1 MKKLALV
8 LGSLLVVGSV
18 ASAKEVMP
26 APTPAPEKVVE
37 YVEKPVIVY
46 RDREV
51 TPAWRPNGSVEVE
64 LRNWGEVEGHK
75 AKDKYWNG
83 KDYWTQLRTT
93 AKINFTEKQ
102 SLKIHTRSNYGLKRA
117 NNELA
122 DSKRLELTH
131 TYKFGNLGSTK
142 IDARLETKFRHE
154 LEEDEQGLKYG
165 EKFVEIK
172 PVFDFSEYFFKNDY
186 VKATALELAPFY
198 RYVWGAPVEASDR
211 YANIYGLYANAE
223 FDLPWGMTFQA
234 EFDDGI
240 FAYGRENRN
249 SGNVGEDLSAE
260 YGNVEL
266 TLTKEFQLYKLAKND
281 LRLHLEG
288 VYETSY
294 SWSKKDIASVEGFGT
309 VRANGKKERLGGY
322 SAKFDPAIVYNFK
335 ATDYVTLF
343 TRVGAE
349 YKNRSQSADSGSSTN
364 RHGAK
369 HWRWQP
375 YARVG
380 FKATF

>member
-26 APTPAPEKVVE
+26 APMPAPEKVVE

-75 AKDKYWNG
+75 AKDEYWDG
-83 KDYWTQLRTT
+83 EDYWTQLRTT
-93 AKINFTEKQ
+93 TKINFTEKQ
-102 SLKIHTRSNYGLKRA
+102 SLKIHTRNKYGLKRA

-122 DSKRLELTH
+122 EAERLELTH
-131 TYKFGNLGSTK
+131 TYKFGNLGSSK
-142 IDARLETKFRHE
+142 IDTRLETKFKHS
-154 LEEDEQGLKYG
+154 GSK
-165 EKFVEIK
+165 KFVEVK

-198 RYVWGAPVEASDR
+198 RYVWGADKEASDK
-211 YANIYGLYANAE
+211 YENIYGLYANAE

-266 TLTKEFQLYKLAKND
+266 TLTKEFQLYKSAKND

>member
-26 APTPAPEKVVE
+26 APMPAPEKVVE

-75 AKDKYWNG
+75 AEDEYWDG
-83 KDYWTQLRTT
+83 EDYWTQLRTT
-93 AKINFTEKQ
+93 TKINFTEKQ
-102 SLKIHTRSNYGLKRA
+102 SLKIHTRNKYGLKRA

-122 DSKRLELTH
+122 EAERLELTH
-131 TYKFGNLGSTK
+131 TYKFGNLGSSK
-142 IDARLETKFRHE
+142 IDTRLETKFRHS
-154 LEEDEQGLKYG
+154 GSK
-165 EKFVEIK
+165 KFVEVK

-198 RYVWGAPVEASDR
+198 RYVWGADKEASDK
-211 YANIYGLYANAE
+211 YENIYGLYANAE

-240 FAYGRENRN
+240 FAYRRINRTDRN
-249 SGNVGEDLSAE
+249 IGQDLTAK

-266 TLTKEFQLYKLAKND
+266 TLTKEFQLYKSAKND

-294 SWSKKDIASVEGFGT
+294 SWSKKDVASVEGFGT
-309 VRANGKKERLGGY
+309 VRGNGKRERLGGY

-349 YKNRSQSADSGSSTN
+349 YKNRSQAADSYSTSN

>member
-26 APTPAPEKVVE
+26 APMPAPEKVVE

-75 AKDKYWNG
+75 AKDEYWDG
-83 KDYWTQLRTT
+83 EDYWTQLRTT
-93 AKINFTEKQ
+93 TKINFTEKQ
-102 SLKIHTRSNYGLKRA
+102 SLKIHTRNKYGLKRA

-122 DSKRLELTH
+122 EAERLELTH
-131 TYKFGNLGSTK
+131 TYKFGNLGSSK
-142 IDARLETKFRHE
+142 IDTRLETKFRHS
-154 LEEDEQGLKYG
+154 GSK
-165 EKFVEIK
+165 KFVEVK

-198 RYVWGAPVEASDR
+198 RYVWGADKEASDK
-211 YANIYGLYANAE
+211 YENIYGLYANAE

-240 FAYGRENRN
+240 FAYRRINRTDRN
-249 SGNVGEDLSAE
+249 IGQDLTAK

-266 TLTKEFQLYKLAKND
+266 TLTKEFQLYKSAKND

-294 SWSKKDIASVEGFGT
+294 SWSKNDTLSLGYGT
-309 VRANGKKERLGGY
+309 IRGNGKGERLGEY
-322 SAKFDPAIVYNFK
+322 TAKFDPAIVYNFK

>member
-75 AKDKYWNG
+75 AEDKYWDG
-83 KDYWTQLRTT
+83 EDYWTQLRTT
-93 AKINFTEKQ
+93 TKINFTEKQ
-102 SLKIHTRSNYGLKRA
+102 SLKIHTRNNYGLKRA

-122 DSKRLELTH
+122 EAERLELTH
-131 TYKFGNLGSTK
+131 TYKFGNLGSSK
-142 IDARLETKFRHE
+142 IDTRLETKFKHS
-154 LEEDEQGLKYG
+154 GSK
-165 EKFVEIK
+165 KFVEVK

-198 RYVWGAPVEASDR
+198 RYVWGADKEASDK
-211 YANIYGLYANAE
+211 YENIYGLYANAE

-240 FAYGRENRN
+240 FAYRRINRTDRN
-249 SGNVGEDLSAE
+249 IGQDLTAK

-266 TLTKEFQLYKLAKND
+266 TLIKEFQLYKSAKND

-294 SWSKKDIASVEGFGT
+294 SWSKKDTLSLGYGT
-309 VRANGKKERLGGY
+309 IRDNGKGERLGEY
-322 SAKFDPAIVYNFK
+322 TAKFDPAIVYNFK

>member
-75 AKDKYWNG
+75 AEDKYWDG
-83 KDYWTQLRTT
+83 EDYWTQLRTT
-93 AKINFTEKQ
+93 TKINFTEKQ
-102 SLKIHTRSNYGLKRA
+102 SLKIHTRNNYGLKRA

-122 DSKRLELTH
+122 EAERLELTH
-131 TYKFGNLGSTK
+131 TYKFGNLGSSK
-142 IDARLETKFRHE
+142 IDTRLETKFRHS
-154 LEEDEQGLKYG
+154 GSK
-165 EKFVEIK
+165 KFVEVK

-198 RYVWGAPVEASDR
+198 RYVWGADKEASDK
-211 YANIYGLYANAE
+211 YENIYGLYANAE

-240 FAYGRENRN
+240 FAYRRINRTDRN
-249 SGNVGEDLSAE
+249 IGQDLTAK

-266 TLTKEFQLYKLAKND
+266 TLTKEFQLYKSAKND

-294 SWSKKDIASVEGFGT
+294 SWSKNDTLSLGYGT
-309 VRANGKKERLGGY
+309 IRGNGKGERLGEY
-322 SAKFDPAIVYNFK
+322 TAKFDPAIVYNFK

-349 YKNRSQSADSGSSTN
+349 YKNRSQAADSYSTSN

>member
-26 APTPAPEKVVE
+26 APMPAPEKVVE

-75 AKDKYWNG
+75 AEDEYWDG
-83 KDYWTQLRTT
+83 EDYWTQLRTT
-93 AKINFTEKQ
+93 TKINFTEKQ
-102 SLKIHTRSNYGLKRA
+102 SLKIHTRNKYGLKRA

-122 DSKRLELTH
+122 EAERLELTH
-131 TYKFGNLGSTK
+131 TYKFGNLGSSK
-142 IDARLETKFRHE
+142 IDTRLETKFRHS
-154 LEEDEQGLKYG
+154 GSK
-165 EKFVEIK
+165 KFVEVK

-198 RYVWGAPVEASDR
+198 RYVWGADKEASDK
-211 YANIYGLYANAE
+211 YENIYGLYANAE

-240 FAYGRENRN
+240 FAYRRINRTDRN
-249 SGNVGEDLSAE
+249 IGQDLTAK

-266 TLTKEFQLYKLAKND
+266 TLIKEFQLYKSAKND

-294 SWSKKDIASVEGFGT
+294 SWSKKDTLSLGYGT
-309 VRANGKKERLGGY
+309 IRGNGKGERLGEY
-322 SAKFDPAIVYNFK
+322 TAKFDPAIVYNFK

-349 YKNRSQSADSGSSTN
+349 YKNRSQAADSYSTSN

-375 YARVG
+375 YARIG

>member
-26 APTPAPEKVVE
+26 APMPAPEKVVE

-75 AKDKYWNG
+75 AEDEYWDG
-83 KDYWTQLRTT
+83 EDYWTQLRTT
-93 AKINFTEKQ
+93 TKINFTEKQ
-102 SLKIHTRSNYGLKRA
+102 SLKIHTRNKYGLKRA

-122 DSKRLELTH
+122 EAERLELTH
-131 TYKFGNLGSTK
+131 TYKFGNLGSSK
-142 IDARLETKFRHE
+142 IDTRLETKFRHS
-154 LEEDEQGLKYG
+154 GSK
-165 EKFVEIK
+165 KFVEVK

-198 RYVWGAPVEASDR
+198 RYVWGAPIEASDR
-211 YANIYGLYANAE
+211 YENIYGLYANAE

-240 FAYGRENRN
+240 FAYRRINRTDRN
-249 SGNVGEDLSAE
+249 IGQDLTAK

-266 TLTKEFQLYKLAKND
+266 TLIKEFQLYKSAKND

-294 SWSKKDIASVEGFGT
+294 SWSKKDTLSLGYGT
-309 VRANGKKERLGGY
+309 IRGNGKGERLGEY
-322 SAKFDPAIVYNFK
+322 TAKFDPAIVYNFK

-349 YKNRSQSADSGSSTN
+349 YKNRSQAADSYSTSN

>member
-26 APTPAPEKVVE
+26 APMPAPEKVVE

-75 AKDKYWNG
+75 AEDEYWDG
-83 KDYWTQLRTT
+83 EDYWTQLRTT
-93 AKINFTEKQ
+93 TKINFTEKQ
-102 SLKIHTRSNYGLKRA
+102 SLKIHTRNKYGLKRA

-122 DSKRLELTH
+122 EAERLELTH
-131 TYKFGNLGSTK
+131 TYKFGNLGSSK
-142 IDARLETKFRHE
+142 IDTRLETKFRHS
-154 LEEDEQGLKYG
+154 GSK
-165 EKFVEIK
+165 KFVEVK

-211 YANIYGLYANAE
+211 YTNIYGLYANAE

-240 FAYGRENRN
+240 FAYRRINRTDRN
-249 SGNVGEDLSAE
+249 IGQDLTAK

-266 TLTKEFQLYKLAKND
+266 TLIKEFQLYKSAKND

-294 SWSKKDIASVEGFGT
+294 SWSKKDVASVEGFGT
-309 VRANGKKERLGGY
+309 VRANGKRERLGGY

-349 YKNRSQSADSGSSTN
+349 YKNRSQAADSYSTSN

>member
-75 AKDKYWNG
+75 AKDEYWDG
-83 KDYWTQLRTT
+83 EDYWTQLRTT
-93 AKINFTEKQ
+93 TKINFTEKQ
-102 SLKIHTRSNYGLKRA
+102 SLKIHTRNKYGLKRA

-122 DSKRLELTH
+122 EAERLELTH
-131 TYKFGNLGSTK
+131 TYKFGNLGSSK
-142 IDARLETKFRHE
+142 IDTRLETKFRHS
-154 LEEDEQGLKYG
+154 GSK
-165 EKFVEIK
+165 KFVEVK

-198 RYVWGAPVEASDR
+198 RYVWGADKEASDK
-211 YANIYGLYANAE
+211 YENIYGLYANAE

-240 FAYGRENRN
+240 FAYRRINRTDRN
-249 SGNVGEDLSAE
+249 IGQDLTAK

-266 TLTKEFQLYKLAKND
+266 TLTKEFQLYKSAKND

-294 SWSKKDIASVEGFGT
+294 SWSKNDTLSLGYGT
-309 VRANGKKERLGGY
+309 IRGNGKGERLGEY
-322 SAKFDPAIVYNFK
+322 TAKFDPAIVYNFK

>member
-26 APTPAPEKVVE
+26 APMPAPEKVVE

-75 AKDKYWNG
+75 AKDEYWDG
-83 KDYWTQLRTT
+83 EDYWTQLRTT
-93 AKINFTEKQ
+93 TKINFTEKQ
-102 SLKIHTRSNYGLKRA
+102 SLKIHTRNNYGLKRA

-122 DSKRLELTH
+122 EAERLELTH
-131 TYKFGNLGSTK
+131 TYKFGNLGSSK
-142 IDARLETKFRHE
+142 IDTRLETKFRHS
-154 LEEDEQGLKYG
+154 GSK
-165 EKFVEIK
+165 KFVEVK

-198 RYVWGAPVEASDR
+198 RYVWGADKEASDK
-211 YANIYGLYANAE
+211 YENIYGLYANAE

-240 FAYGRENRN
+240 FAYRRINRTDRN
-249 SGNVGEDLSAE
+249 IGQDLTAK

-266 TLTKEFQLYKLAKND
+266 TLTKEFQLYKSAKND

-294 SWSKKDIASVEGFGT
+294 SWSKKDTLSLGYGT
-309 VRANGKKERLGGY
+309 IRDNGKGERLGEY
-322 SAKFDPAIVYNFK
+322 TAKFDPAIVYNFK

-349 YKNRSQSADSGSSTN
+349 YKNRSKAADSYSTSN

-380 FKATF
+380 FKAIF

>member
-26 APTPAPEKVVE
+26 APMPAPEKVVE

-75 AKDKYWNG
+75 AEDEYWDG
-83 KDYWTQLRTT
+83 EDYWTQLRTT
-93 AKINFTEKQ
+93 TKINFTEKQ
-102 SLKIHTRSNYGLKRA
+102 SLKIHTRNKYGLKRA

-122 DSKRLELTH
+122 EAERLELTH
-131 TYKFGNLGSTK
+131 TYKFGNLGSSK
-142 IDARLETKFRHE
+142 IDTRLETKFRHS
-154 LEEDEQGLKYG
+154 GSK
-165 EKFVEIK
+165 KFVEVK

-198 RYVWGAPVEASDR
+198 RYVWGADKEASDK
-211 YANIYGLYANAE
+211 YENIYGLYANAE

-240 FAYGRENRN
+240 FAYRRINRTDRN
-249 SGNVGEDLSAE
+249 IGQDLTAK

-266 TLTKEFQLYKLAKND
+266 TLTKEFQLYKSAKND

-294 SWSKKDIASVEGFGT
+294 SWSKKDTLSLGYGT
-309 VRANGKKERLGGY
+309 IRGNGKGERLGEY
-322 SAKFDPAIVYNFK
+322 TAKFDPAIVYNFK

-349 YKNRSQSADSGSSTN
+349 YKNRSQAADSYSTSN

>member
-26 APTPAPEKVVE
+26 APMPAPEKVVE

-75 AKDKYWNG
+75 AEDEYWDG
-83 KDYWTQLRTT
+83 EDYWTQLRTT
-93 AKINFTEKQ
+93 TKINFTEKQ
-102 SLKIHTRSNYGLKRA
+102 SLKIHTRNKYGLKRA

-122 DSKRLELTH
+122 EAERLELTH
-131 TYKFGNLGSTK
+131 TYKFGNLGSSK
-142 IDARLETKFRHE
+142 IDTRLETKFRHS
-154 LEEDEQGLKYG
+154 GSK
-165 EKFVEIK
+165 KFVEVK

-198 RYVWGAPVEASDR
+198 RYVWGADKEASDK
-211 YANIYGLYANAE
+211 YENIYGLYANAE

-240 FAYGRENRN
+240 FAYRRINRTDRN
-249 SGNVGEDLSAE
+249 IGQDLTAK

-266 TLTKEFQLYKLAKND
+266 TLIKEFQLYKSAKND

-294 SWSKKDIASVEGFGT
+294 SWSKKDTLSLGYGT
-309 VRANGKKERLGGY
+309 IRGNGKGERLGEY
-322 SAKFDPAIVYNFK
+322 TAKFDPAIVYNFK

-349 YKNRSQSADSGSSTN
+349 YKNRSQAADSYSTSN

>member
-26 APTPAPEKVVE
+26 APMPAPEKVVE

-75 AKDKYWNG
+75 AEDEYWDG
-83 KDYWTQLRTT
+83 EDYWTQLRTT
-93 AKINFTEKQ
+93 TKINFTEKQ
-102 SLKIHTRSNYGLKRA
+102 SLKIHTRNNYGLKRA

-122 DSKRLELTH
+122 EAERLELTH
-131 TYKFGNLGSTK
+131 TYKFGNLGSSK
-142 IDARLETKFRHE
+142 IDTRLETKFRHS
-154 LEEDEQGLKYG
+154 GSK
-165 EKFVEIK
+165 KFVEVK

-198 RYVWGAPVEASDR
+198 RYVWGADKEASDK
-211 YANIYGLYANAE
+211 YENIYGLYANAE

-240 FAYGRENRN
+240 FAYRRINRTDRN
-249 SGNVGEDLSAE
+249 IGQDLTAK

-266 TLTKEFQLYKLAKND
+266 TLIKEFQLYKSAKND

-294 SWSKKDIASVEGFGT
+294 SWSKKDTLSLGYGT
-309 VRANGKKERLGGY
+309 IRGNGKGERLGEY
-322 SAKFDPAIVYNFK
+322 TAKFDPAIVYNFK

-349 YKNRSQSADSGSSTN
+349 YKNRSKAADSYSTSN

-380 FKATF
+380 FKAIF

>member
-26 APTPAPEKVVE
+26 APMPAPEKVVE

-75 AKDKYWNG
+75 AEDKYWDG
-83 KDYWTQLRTT
+83 EDYWTQLRTT
-93 AKINFTEKQ
+93 TKINFTEKQ
-102 SLKIHTRSNYGLKRA
+102 SLKIHTRNNYGLKRA

-122 DSKRLELTH
+122 EAERLELTH
-131 TYKFGNLGSTK
+131 TYKFGNLGSSK
-142 IDARLETKFRHE
+142 IDTRLETKFKHS
-154 LEEDEQGLKYG
+154 GSK
-165 EKFVEIK
+165 KFVEVK

-198 RYVWGAPVEASDR
+198 RYVWGADKEASDK
-211 YANIYGLYANAE
+211 YENIYGLYANAE

-240 FAYGRENRN
+240 FAYRRINRTDRN
-249 SGNVGEDLSAE
+249 IGQDLTAK

-266 TLTKEFQLYKLAKND
+266 TLIKEFQLYKSAKND

-294 SWSKKDIASVEGFGT
+294 SWSKKDTLSLGYGT
-309 VRANGKKERLGGY
+309 IRGNGKGERLGEY
-322 SAKFDPAIVYNFK
+322 TAKFDPAIVYNFK

-349 YKNRSQSADSGSSTN
+349 YKNRSQAADSYSTSN

-380 FKATF
+380 FKAIF

>member
-75 AKDKYWNG
+75 AKDEYWDG
-83 KDYWTQLRTT
+83 EDYWTQLRTT
-93 AKINFTEKQ
+93 TKINFTEKQ
-102 SLKIHTRSNYGLKRA
+102 SLEIHTRNNYGLKRA

-122 DSKRLELTH
+122 EAERLELTH
-131 TYKFGNLGSTK
+131 TYKFGNLGSSK
-142 IDARLETKFRHE
+142 IDTRLETKFKHS
-154 LEEDEQGLKYG
+154 GSK
-165 EKFVEIK
+165 KFVEVK

-198 RYVWGAPVEASDR
+198 RYVWGAPIEASDR
-211 YANIYGLYANAE
+211 YENIYGLYANAE

-240 FAYGRENRN
+240 FAYSRENRN
-249 SGNVGEDLSAE
+249 SRNVGEDLTAK

-266 TLTKEFQLYKLAKND
+266 TLIKEFQLYKSAKND

-294 SWSKKDIASVEGFGT
+294 SWSKKDTLSLGYGT
-309 VRANGKKERLGGY
+309 IRDNGKGERLGEY
-322 SAKFDPAIVYNFK
+322 TAKFDPAIVYNFK

-349 YKNRSQSADSGSSTN
+349 YKNRTQSVDSYSSTN

>member
-26 APTPAPEKVVE
+26 APMPAPEKVVE

-75 AKDKYWNG
+75 AEDKYWDG
-83 KDYWTQLRTT
+83 EDYWTQLRTT
-93 AKINFTEKQ
+93 TKINFTEKQ
-102 SLKIHTRSNYGLKRA
+102 SLKIHTRNNYGLKRA

-122 DSKRLELTH
+122 EAERLELTH
-131 TYKFGNLGSTK
+131 TYKFGNLGSSK
-142 IDARLETKFRHE
+142 IDTRLETKFRHS
-154 LEEDEQGLKYG
+154 GSK
-165 EKFVEIK
+165 KFVEVK

-198 RYVWGAPVEASDR
+198 RYVWGADKEASDK
-211 YANIYGLYANAE
+211 YENIYGLYANAE

-240 FAYGRENRN
+240 FAYRRINRTDRN
-249 SGNVGEDLSAE
+249 IGQDLTAK

-266 TLTKEFQLYKLAKND
+266 TLIKEFQLYKSAKND

-294 SWSKKDIASVEGFGT
+294 SWSKNDTLSLGYGT
-309 VRANGKKERLGGY
+309 IRGNGKGERLGEY
-322 SAKFDPAIVYNFK
+322 TAKFDPAIVYNFK

-349 YKNRSQSADSGSSTN
+349 YKNRSQAADSYSTSN

>member
-26 APTPAPEKVVE
+26 APMPAPEKVVE

-75 AKDKYWNG
+75 AEDKYWDG
-83 KDYWTQLRTT
+83 EDYWTQLRTT
-93 AKINFTEKQ
+93 TKINFTEKQ
-102 SLKIHTRSNYGLKRA
+102 SLKIHTRNNYGLKRA

-122 DSKRLELTH
+122 EAERLELTH
-131 TYKFGNLGSTK
+131 TYKFGNLGSSK
-142 IDARLETKFRHE
+142 IDTRLETKFKHS
-154 LEEDEQGLKYG
+154 GSK
-165 EKFVEIK
+165 KFVEVK

-198 RYVWGAPVEASDR
+198 RYVWGADKEASDK
-211 YANIYGLYANAE
+211 YENIYGLYANAE

-240 FAYGRENRN
+240 FAYRRINRTDRN
-249 SGNVGEDLSAE
+249 IGQDLTAK

-266 TLTKEFQLYKLAKND
+266 TLIKEFQLYKSAKND

-294 SWSKKDIASVEGFGT
+294 SWSKNDTLSLGYGT
-309 VRANGKKERLGGY
+309 IRGNGKGERLGEY
-322 SAKFDPAIVYNFK
+322 TAKFDPAIVYNFK

-349 YKNRSQSADSGSSTN
+349 YKNRSQAADSYSTSN

>member
-26 APTPAPEKVVE
+26 APMSAPEKVVE

-75 AKDKYWNG
+75 GKDTYWDG

-93 AKINFTEKQ
+93 TKINFTEKQ
-102 SLKIHTRSNYGLKRA
+102 SLKIHTRNKYGLKRA

-122 DSKRLELTH
+122 EAERLELTH
-131 TYKFGNLGSTK
+131 TYKFGNLGSSK
-142 IDARLETKFRHE
+142 IDTRLETKFRHS
-154 LEEDEQGLKYG
+154 GSK
-165 EKFVEIK
+165 KFVEVK

-198 RYVWGAPVEASDR
+198 RYVWGADKEASDK
-211 YANIYGLYANAE
+211 YENIYGLYANAE

-249 SGNVGEDLSAE
+249 SGNVGEDLTAK

-266 TLTKEFQLYKLAKND
+266 TLTKEFQLYKSAKND

-294 SWSKKDIASVEGFGT
+294 SWSKKDTLSLGYGT
-309 VRANGKKERLGGY
+309 IRGNGKGERLGEY
-322 SAKFDPAIVYNFK
+322 TAKFDPAIVYNFK

-349 YKNRSQSADSGSSTN
+349 YKNRSQAADSYSTSN

>member
-26 APTPAPEKVVE
+26 APMPAPEKVVE

-75 AKDKYWNG
+75 AEDEYWDG
-83 KDYWTQLRTT
+83 EDYWTQLRTT
-93 AKINFTEKQ
+93 TKINFTEKQ
-102 SLKIHTRSNYGLKRA
+102 SLKIHTRNKYGLKRA

-122 DSKRLELTH
+122 EAERLELTH
-131 TYKFGNLGSTK
+131 TYKFGNLGSSK
-142 IDARLETKFRHE
+142 IDTRLETKFRHS
-154 LEEDEQGLKYG
+154 GSK
-165 EKFVEIK
+165 KFVEVK

-198 RYVWGAPVEASDR
+198 RYVWGADKEASDK
-211 YANIYGLYANAE
+211 YENIYGLYANAE

-240 FAYGRENRN
+240 FAYRRINRTDRN
-249 SGNVGEDLSAE
+249 IGQDLTAK

-266 TLTKEFQLYKLAKND
+266 TLTKEFQLYKSAKND

-294 SWSKKDIASVEGFGT
+294 SWSKNDTLSLGYGT
-309 VRANGKKERLGGY
+309 IRGNGKGERLGEY
-322 SAKFDPAIVYNFK
+322 TAKFDPAIVYNFK

-349 YKNRSQSADSGSSTN
+349 YKNRSQAADSYSTSN

>member
-1 MKKLALV
+1 MKKLTLV

-26 APTPAPEKVVE
+26 APMPAPEKVVE

-75 AKDKYWNG
+75 AEDEYWDG
-83 KDYWTQLRTT
+83 EDYWTQLRTT
-93 AKINFTEKQ
+93 TKINFTEKQ
-102 SLKIHTRSNYGLKRA
+102 SLKIHTRNNYGLKRA

-122 DSKRLELTH
+122 EAERLELTH
-131 TYKFGNLGSTK
+131 TYKFGNLGSSK
-142 IDARLETKFRHE
+142 IDTRLETKFRHS
-154 LEEDEQGLKYG
+154 GSK
-165 EKFVEIK
+165 KFVEVK

-198 RYVWGAPVEASDR
+198 RYVWGADKEASDK
-211 YANIYGLYANAE
+211 YENIYGLYANAE

-240 FAYGRENRN
+240 FAYRRINRTDRN
-249 SGNVGEDLSAE
+249 IGQDLTAK

-266 TLTKEFQLYKLAKND
+266 TLIKEFQLYKSAKND

-294 SWSKKDIASVEGFGT
+294 SWSKNDTLSLGYGT
-309 VRANGKKERLGGY
+309 IRGNGKGERLGEY
-322 SAKFDPAIVYNFK
+322 TAKFDPAIVYNFK

>member
-26 APTPAPEKVVE
+26 APMPAPEKVVE

-75 AKDKYWNG
+75 AEDKYWDG
-83 KDYWTQLRTT
+83 EDYWTQLRTT
-93 AKINFTEKQ
+93 TKINFTEKQ
-102 SLKIHTRSNYGLKRA
+102 SLKIHTRNNYGLKRA

-122 DSKRLELTH
+122 EAERLELTH
-131 TYKFGNLGSTK
+131 TYKFGNLGSSK
-142 IDARLETKFRHE
+142 IDTRLETKFKHS
-154 LEEDEQGLKYG
+154 GSK
-165 EKFVEIK
+165 KFVEVK

-198 RYVWGAPVEASDR
+198 RYVWGADKEASDK
-211 YANIYGLYANAE
+211 YENIYGLYANAE

-240 FAYGRENRN
+240 FAYRRINRTDRN
-249 SGNVGEDLSAE
+249 IGQDLTAK

-266 TLTKEFQLYKLAKND
+266 TLTKEFQLYKSAKND

-294 SWSKKDIASVEGFGT
+294 SWSKKDTLSLGYGT
-309 VRANGKKERLGGY
+309 IRGNGKGERLGEY
-322 SAKFDPAIVYNFK
+322 TAKFDPAIVYNFK

>member
-75 AKDKYWNG
+75 AEDEYWDG
-83 KDYWTQLRTT
+83 EDYWTQLRTT
-93 AKINFTEKQ
+93 TKINFTEKQ
-102 SLKIHTRSNYGLKRA
+102 SLKIHTRNKYGLKRA

-122 DSKRLELTH
+122 EAERLELTH
-131 TYKFGNLGSTK
+131 TYKFGNLGSSK
-142 IDARLETKFRHE
+142 IDTRLETKFRHS
-154 LEEDEQGLKYG
+154 GSK
-165 EKFVEIK
+165 KFVEVK

-198 RYVWGAPVEASDR
+198 RYVWGADKEASDK
-211 YANIYGLYANAE
+211 YENIYGLYANAE

-240 FAYGRENRN
+240 FAYRRINRTDRN
-249 SGNVGEDLSAE
+249 IGQDLTAK

-266 TLTKEFQLYKLAKND
+266 TLTKEFQLYKSAKND

-294 SWSKKDIASVEGFGT
+294 SWSKKDVASVEGFGT
-309 VRANGKKERLGGY
+309 VRANGKRERLGGY

-349 YKNRSQSADSGSSTN
+349 YKNRSKSVDSGSSTN

>member
-18 ASAKEVMP
+18 VSAKEVMP
-26 APTPAPEKVVE
+26 APMPAPEKVVE

-75 AKDKYWNG
+75 AEDEYWDG
-83 KDYWTQLRTT
+83 EDYWTQLRTT
-93 AKINFTEKQ
+93 TKINFTEKQ
-102 SLKIHTRSNYGLKRA
+102 SLKIHTRNKYGLKRA

-122 DSKRLELTH
+122 EAERLELTH
-131 TYKFGNLGSTK
+131 TYKFGNLGSSK
-142 IDARLETKFRHE
+142 IDTRLETKFRHS
-154 LEEDEQGLKYG
+154 GSK
-165 EKFVEIK
+165 KFVEVK

-198 RYVWGAPVEASDR
+198 RYVWGADKEASDK
-211 YANIYGLYANAE
+211 YENIYGLYANAE

-240 FAYGRENRN
+240 FAYRRINRTDRN
-249 SGNVGEDLSAE
+249 IGQDLTAK

-266 TLTKEFQLYKLAKND
+266 TLIKEFQLYKSAKND

-294 SWSKKDIASVEGFGT
+294 SWSKKDVASVEGFGT
-309 VRANGKKERLGGY
+309 VRGNGKRERLGGY

-349 YKNRSQSADSGSSTN
+349 YKNRSQAADSYSTSN

-375 YARVG
+375 YARIG

>member
-26 APTPAPEKVVE
+26 APMPAPEKVVE

-75 AKDKYWNG
+75 AEDEYWDG
-83 KDYWTQLRTT
+83 EDYWTQLRTT
-93 AKINFTEKQ
+93 TKINFTEKQ
-102 SLKIHTRSNYGLKRA
+102 SLKIHTRNKYGLKRA

-122 DSKRLELTH
+122 EAERLELTH
-131 TYKFGNLGSTK
+131 TYKFGNLGSSK
-142 IDARLETKFRHE
+142 IDTRLETKFRHS
-154 LEEDEQGLKYG
+154 GSK
-165 EKFVEIK
+165 KFVEVK

-198 RYVWGAPVEASDR
+198 RYVWGADKEASDK
-211 YANIYGLYANAE
+211 YENIYGLYVNAE

-240 FAYGRENRN
+240 FAYRRINRTDRN
-249 SGNVGEDLSAE
+249 IGQDLTAK

-266 TLTKEFQLYKLAKND
+266 TLTKEFQLYKSAKND

-294 SWSKKDIASVEGFGT
+294 SWSKNDTLSLGYGT
-309 VRANGKKERLGGY
+309 IRGNGKGERLGEY
-322 SAKFDPAIVYNFK
+322 TAKFDPAIVYNFK

-349 YKNRSQSADSGSSTN
+349 YKNRSQAADSYSTSN

>member
-26 APTPAPEKVVE
+26 APMPAPEKVVE

-64 LRNWGEVEGHK
+64 LRNWGEVEGHT
-75 AKDKYWNG
+75 AEDKYWDG
-83 KDYWTQLRTT
+83 EDYWTQLRTT
-93 AKINFTEKQ
+93 TKINFTEKQ
-102 SLKIHTRSNYGLKRA
+102 SLKIHTRNNYGLKRA

-122 DSKRLELTH
+122 EAERLELTH
-131 TYKFGNLGSTK
+131 TYKFGNLGSSK
-142 IDARLETKFRHE
+142 IDTRLETKFKHS
-154 LEEDEQGLKYG
+154 GSK
-165 EKFVEIK
+165 KFVEVK

-198 RYVWGAPVEASDR
+198 RYVWGADKEASDK
-211 YANIYGLYANAE
+211 YENIYGLYANAE

-240 FAYGRENRN
+240 FAYRRINRTDRN
-249 SGNVGEDLSAE
+249 IGQDLTAK

-266 TLTKEFQLYKLAKND
+266 TLTKEFQLYKSAKND

-294 SWSKKDIASVEGFGT
+294 SWSKKDTLSLGYGT
-309 VRANGKKERLGGY
+309 IRGNGKGERLGEY
-322 SAKFDPAIVYNFK
+322 TAKFDPAIVYNFK

-349 YKNRSQSADSGSSTN
+349 YKNRSQAADSYSTSN